1 MICPLPEKFLT
12 SFDMN
17 RKFGGDLVSHPPG
30 PGESEKWNQ
39 AEYQVRTC
47 PPAPPPPAFE
57 ISDEQIS
64 GLRNRFCRPIWS
76 GSTIKQ
82 QPRNFWVSSYSGAVE
97 FIIPTCKV
105 MHSNQHF
112 LKSASSSLEG
122 RGGKVRYFS
131 PGELQTLWLVA
142 RINTY
147 RVHWL
152 PVSSCRLNKVRAN
165 TRGGWQECFM
175 ARRGPG
181 EIVAF

>member
-1 MICPLPEKFLT
+1 MQHRPCDTRLCSSRSNFIFMLRPTSAWHFSLSDTLSPSMICPLPEKFLT

-47 PPAPPPPAFE
+47 PPPPPAFE

-64 GLRNRFCRPIWS
+64 GLRNRFCRPNWS
-76 GSTIKQ
+76 GGQ
-82 QPRNFWVSSYSGAVE
+82 LSSSSSLATFEQALNTGALME

-122 RGGKVRYFS
+122 RGEEKWDIFR
-131 PGELQTLWLVA
+131 L
-142 RINTY
+142 
-147 RVHWL
+147 
-152 PVSSCRLNKVRAN
+152 VSSKH
-165 TRGGWQECFM
+165 FD
-175 ARRGPG
+175 
-181 EIVAF
+181 